1 MGTPEAPHPSHLP
14 LYDEVS
20 VSKASKAYT
29 KVWETVH
36 IVLWP
41 RIDENTVCKREFLR
55 RRQWGVCCYAPR
67 LEPSI

>member
-20 VSKASKAYT
+20 VNKAAKAYT
-29 KVWETVH
+29 KVCEGVH

-41 RIDENTVCKREFLR
+41 LIDENTVCRRDSLR
-55 RRQWGVCCYAPR
+55 QGQC
-67 LEPSI
+67 